1 MKASAAGGRQ
11 VTEASANTDRF
22 NGLAAAW
29 DDSPLRAGIARAA
42 ATAIATTL
50 PLRSD
55 MQALEYGCGTGLV
68 SVLLADRLSRIVA
81 ADVAEQMLT
90 VLEQKRLAAGLDHL
104 QTRRLDLTVDPLPAE
119 RFDLIFSSM
128 TLHHIDD
135 VPRLLGRLRDLLAPG
150 GWLALVDLDSED
162 GGFHGPDVPGVF
174 HCGFERTQ
182 LMDTLAALGLTAVSA
197 RTAHTVEKSGPGG
210 EQRHFPIFLICA
222 QRPM

>member
-1 MKASAAGGRQ
+1 MTA
-11 VTEASANTDRF
+11 ASANTERF
-22 NGLAAAW
+22 NALAAAW

-42 ATAIATTL
+42 ATAVAATL
-50 PLRSD
+50 PLRAD

-68 SVLLADRLSRIVA
+68 SVVLADRLGRIVA
-81 ADVAEQMLT
+81 ADVAEQMLA

-150 GWLALVDLDSED
+150 GWLALIDLDSED
-162 GGFHGPDVPGVF
+162 GSFHGPDVPGIF
-174 HCGFERTQ
+174 HTGFERAQ
-182 LMDTLAALGLTAVSA
+182 LMDTLTALGLTEVRA
-197 RTAHTVEKSGPGG
+197 RTAHTVEKPGAGG

-222 QRPM
+222 QRPT